1 MKVIVNMACGLANRM
16 FQYAYYKYLIKEGY
30 EAYVDYFT
38 TKTLAHEDVAWSRV
52 FPHAEFR
59 QASYKYVLRLGGGHD
74 LFSKMCRKFIPVLT
88 NVVEMKTAFDVI
100 LPSRNKS
107 LYILG
112 VFQNSSIV
120 ESVDEEVRQA
130 FVFPDFDKEENKIIA
145 DRLICENSVG
155 IHIRKGNDYQTR
167 IWYQNTCGI
176 DYYKRAVE
184 FIKNSV
190 DNPKFY
196 IFTDNALWVKEN
208 MSWLDYKLV
217 EGNPGSGWGS
227 HCDMQLMS
235 LCRHNIISNST
246 YSWWGAYLNK
256 SVGKIVICPKVWFN
270 PKSTSEYSSDRLMV
284 SNWLSL

>member
-1 MKVIVNMACGLANRM
+1 MKVIVNMSCGLANRM

-184 FIKNSV
+184 FIKN
-190 DNPKFY
+190 
-196 IFTDNALWVKEN
+196 
-208 MSWLDYKLV
+208 
-217 EGNPGSGWGS
+217 
-227 HCDMQLMS
+227 
-235 LCRHNIISNST
+235 
-246 YSWWGAYLNK
+246 LN
-256 SVGKIVICPKVWFN
+256 
-270 PKSTSEYSSDRLMV
+270 
-284 SNWLSL
+284 